1 MPRDS
6 CGSSST
12 DTNHA
17 VHAVDARTR
26 TAAKGRET
34 LRRHREEQHA
44 ERLTEMRA
52 QRAAGTLVIRQM
64 TPEQLKDA
72 SATAE
77 RTLARNVARV
87 AARY

>member
-1 MPRDS
+1 MPPDS

-12 DTNHA
+12 EIHHV

-34 LRRHREEQHA
+34 LRRHREERHA
-44 ERLTEMRA
+44 EKLTDMRA
-52 QRAAGTLVIRQM
+52 QTAAGTLVVRQM
-64 TPEQLKDA
+64 TPEQLKVA

-77 RTLARNVARV
+77 RTLARNAARA